1 MSLVTAL
8 RCRASFTPPR
18 ASPAGAD
25 GGCGDASC
33 EAHSAAPAEGLQIC
47 GFAVALCAR
56 ALAAFGVALGAFA
69 AAPVCAADAQT
80 IAIVIHG
87 GAGLINP
94 AEMTPDR
101 EAHFR
106 ASLEAARDA
115 GYAVL
120 ERGGSSLDAVTAA
133 VHTLEDD
140 PQFNAGR
147 GAVLNHD
154 GVAELDA
161 SIMEGKTLRAGAVAG
176 VKHVKNPI
184 ELARLILEKSP
195 HVMLVG
201 TGAEE
206 FALEQGLP
214 AVPNSYFRTDARVRQ
229 LERAL
234 QEEKDKAAQPGSAK
248 APEAAHSVAG
258 ASSVS
263 GARSAAGMSAGDT
276 DTRGTVG
283 AVALDRDGNLA
294 AATSTGGLTNKRAGR
309 VGDSPI
315 IGAGTYANNSSC
327 AVSATGDGEFFIR
340 SVVAHDICALVAY
353 KRLSLEAAA
362 REVIHEKIGGMKA
375 TGGVIALDKTGH
387 IVIDFNS
394 GGMFRAARDSR
405 GRKDVAIYED
415 R

>member
-8 RCRASFTPPR
+8 SCRASFTPPR
-18 ASPAGAD
+18 VAPPGAED
-25 GGCGDASC
+25 GCGDAPRV
-33 EAHSAAPAEGLQIC
+33 ARSATPAEGLRIC
-47 GFAVALCAR
+47 GFAVAICAR
-56 ALAAFGVALGAFA
+56 ALAAIAVAFGAFA
-69 AAPVCAADAQT
+69 AAPACAADAQP
-80 IAIVIHG
+80 IAIAIHG
-87 GAGLINP
+87 GAGVINR

-106 ASLEAARDA
+106 AGLEAARDA

-161 SIMEGKTLRAGAVAG
+161 SIMDGKTLRAGAVAG

-229 LERAL
+229 LEHAL
-234 QEEKDKAAQPGSAK
+234 QEEKDKAAQPGSAR
-248 APEAAHSVAG
+248 AAES
-258 ASSVS
+258 
-263 GARSAAGMSAGDT
+263 ARSGET

-294 AATSTGGLTNKRAGR
+294 AATSTGGLTNKRPGR

-340 SVVAHDICALVAY
+340 SVVAHDICALAAY

-375 TGGVIALDKTGH
+375 TGGVIALDKAGH
-387 IVIDFNS
+387 IVVDFNS

-405 GRKDVAIYED
+405 GRKDVAIYDD